1 MGKVLVVDDDRSI
14 RVLLKSILVRD
25 QHDVVE
31 CADGLSAFK
40 IATEEQPELV
50 LLDLMLP
57 DCNGLEVLA
66 DFKNNSNLEPIP
78 VIVLTGSS
86 DRESRLKALSSGA
99 VDFISKPFL
108 PEEVLLR
115 VNTQLKLHNL
125 IKSLRVA
132 IDSLQNDVL
141 AAGRIQTALVPIS
154 PPPELSV
161 AWTYLPSY
169 RVGGDIFDI
178 IRIDETRFFV
188 YLADMSGHGVN
199 AAMLSV
205 MVHRF
210 IEDYKNSIEDS
221 GFDLKDFM
229 IELDRNFRF
238 EKFNLF
244 FTIVSAVIDFKR
256 RIIHFSNAGHPS
268 PLVANSEKCK
278 VLSEEKEGLIGMD
291 MIDGK
296 VCELQLSE
304 GDRFIMYT
312 DGFTE
317 ATNET
322 GEMLGEE
329 KLKSIIQGC
338 HGKSLSETI
347 DSLNSEFRDFCGS
360 VRSEDDISVMIIEM

>member
-1 MGKVLVVDDDRSI
+1 M
-14 RVLLKSILVRD
+14 
-25 QHDVVE
+25 
-31 CADGLSAFK
+31 
-40 IATEEQPELV
+40 
-50 LLDLMLP
+50 
-57 DCNGLEVLA
+57 
-66 DFKNNSNLEPIP
+66 
-78 VIVLTGSS
+78 
-86 DRESRLKALSSGA
+86 
-99 VDFISKPFL
+99 
-108 PEEVLLR
+108 
-115 VNTQLKLHNL
+115 